1 MFLGGAYFVKY
12 TFRWGRIRRGG
23 GGLFDSGSGGLFE
36 DLPFVDSFIPILT
49 LEDRIFPFF
58 KVSA

>member
-12 TFRWGRIRRGG
+12 TLGGGVFDG